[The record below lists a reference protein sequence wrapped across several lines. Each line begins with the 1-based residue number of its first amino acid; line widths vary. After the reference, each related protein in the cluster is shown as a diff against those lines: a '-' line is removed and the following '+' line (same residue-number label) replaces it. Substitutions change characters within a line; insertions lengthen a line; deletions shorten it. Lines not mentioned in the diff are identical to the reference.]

1 MARIIMTRKTS
12 NGRCCYFR
20 GKSGGRMTSSRGT
33 TAQSS
38 KQEGVKELMN
48 QTSVPKPNA
57 PIAMMENKNT
67 PSNFQ
72 MKQAKT
78 NMDNFTKKLG
88 TVRVSQPKTISFSL

>member
-1 MARIIMTRKTS
+1 MASIIMTRKAS

-20 GKSGGRMTSSRGT
+20 GKSGGRMTSSRGAT
-33 TAQSS
+33 TQAK
-38 KQEGVKELMN
+38 KQDGVKELMN
-48 QTSVPKPNA
+48 QTHTPKPNA

-67 PSNFQ
+67 PSNYQ

-88 TVRVSQPKTISFSL
+88 TVKLTQPKTISFSL